1 MKRLLTAL
9 LAALMLFSVT
19 DSADAEQP
27 VPLFDASFLQGW
39 LCRDWTAERFAQELR
54 DMKAAG
60 FRALILQSTVD
71 LTYVQNDM
79 SKPKTDP
86 DAFSLDSAYALFP
99 TALVIGSEKAHALEY
114 ALEAAEQTGMQIWIG
129 LVNDGRWWNYG
140 WGAPDSDTE
149 KWISGNAADHCTV
162 IREIRSLYGERY
174 AAQIAGFYWT
184 NEYWNIEAAHAE
196 AYAEQYARQ
205 LKTVRS
211 QLAESFPAQRLMFS
225 PFYNTALTDRETFC
239 HFLTAL
245 VRGSGLRQT
254 DILAL
259 QDGAGRGYAAETI
272 RAWTADAARAAANDV
287 TVWVNNET
295 CTPELQAVPVAQLR
309 DDYLATQSAARH
321 ILFSWNHYYHGTEL
335 ETAFAQMLRN
345 MAGDVNADGQC
356 DRADVLCLCGMLRGE
371 APQETVNWNAADPD
385 GSGSLDAADLTGV
398 KRLLLQQQAAD
409 GT

>member
-1 MKRLLTAL
+1 MKRLLTAV
-9 LAALMLFSVT
+9 LAVLMLFSVT
-19 DSADAEQP
+19 ASADAEQP
-27 VPLFDASFLQGW
+27 APLFEASFLQGW

-71 LTYVQNDM
+71 LTYVQTEADR
-79 SKPKTDP
+79 PKTDP
-86 DAFSLDSAYALFP
+86 DAFAQDSAYALYP
-99 TALVIGSEKAHALEY
+99 TALVSGSEQAHALEY

-140 WGAPDSDTE
+140 WGEPDADTE
-149 KWISGNAADHCTV
+149 KWLSGNAADHCTV

-174 AAQIAGFYWT
+174 ASQIAGFYWT
-184 NEYWNIEAAHAE
+184 NEYWNIEAEYAE
-196 AYAEQYARQ
+196 AYAGQYARQ

-211 QLAESFPAQRLMFS
+211 QLAESFPAQRLMLS

-254 DILAL
+254 DIIAL
-259 QDGAGRGYAAETI
+259 QDGAGRGYDAETI
-272 RAWTADAARAAANDV
+272 RAWTADAARAVANEV

-295 CTPELQAVPVAQLR
+295 CTPALQAVPVGQLR
-309 DDYLATQSAARH
+309 DDYLATQAAARH

-335 ETAFAQMLRN
+335 ETAYTQMLRG

-356 DRADVLCLCGMLRGE
+356 DRSDVLCVCGMLRGE
-371 APQETVNWNAADPD
+371 APQEAVNWSAADLD

-398 KRLLLQQQAAD
+398 KRLLLRQQAAN